1 MNRPRSPLR
10 QALLITAVALLVTA
24 SAIWAPGLLDAASAV
39 ASAQLKHRPNEANP
53 FNIRF
58 RDVTREA
65 GINFHHE
72 RAQSPQRLYPE
83 TMGAGVAWIDYD
95 QDGYLDAFFVNSG
108 YTPNFHPTEPPQPAL
123 YRNNGNGTFTDVTAA
138 SKIHTDGTM
147 FFGVA
152 VGDYDNDG
160 FPDIYMT
167 GYRHSVLLHN
177 NGDGTFTD
185 VTAKAGVGN
194 DGNWGTA
201 AGWFDYDRDGKLD
214 LLVTNYVQFDVD
226 HPVVCGDWRPGA
238 SKAPQVSAYCH
249 PDNFPGTSPRLYH
262 NNGDGTFTDVTEKAG
277 LLNKDGKS
285 LAVVLADLNGDG
297 WPDIFIA
304 NDTQRNFVYI
314 NKGDGTFRDASYTSG
329 AGFSEDGRAE
339 AGMSADAADVMNN
352 SLPYLFV
359 SHLDFELNRMYR
371 NNGDG
376 TFTDYTI
383 ASALGQSNILNSAFG
398 ARFFDFD
405 NDGWRDLL
413 VVNGHILD
421 NISLY
426 HPEVAY
432 EEEKKLYRNT
442 GQGHFVEAT
451 KSQGPDF
458 RSPRVGRG
466 LAVGDYD
473 NDGWQ
478 DFLVSNNG
486 QDAQLF
492 HNDGGGPPFRPGTPR
507 PAAGVRTPGADVDRG
522 VVGAPP
528 FDSHKGGSSAPTI
541 SPSPPVQ
548 PSPALP
554 PEDDRPSLRPKPK
567 TTSPPQNPPG
577 ADNPSGN
584 VSPPVLSPPNGSA
597 AEAPSPRQGAVSTV
611 PKHDAA
617 PGASAPEG
625 TPSLAPGGVI
635 DYRKGKDKVDSGA
648 SDLRQGTDLSVPKGA
663 ASTGA
668 SAPEAGSPKNH
679 WLAIRLIGT
688 KSNRDAI
695 GARMKLV
702 AGDLISYDQS
712 KGGMSYCSAQ
722 DPRIFFGLGSHK
734 RADSLEIW
742 WPSGQHESLTNL
754 PVDVFLIIE
763 EGSGSA
769 NAVRYH

>member
-1 MNRPRSPLR
+1 MNRLRSPLHR
-10 QALLITAVALLVTA
+10 ALFITIVGLLVTT
-24 SAIWAPGLLDAASAV
+24 SAIWAPSLLDAASAI
-39 ASAQLKHRPNEANP
+39 ASAQLKRRPSEANP

-58 RDVTREA
+58 RDVTRET

-83 TMGAGVAWIDYD
+83 TMGAGVAWIDYN

-108 YTPNFHPTEPPQPAL
+108 YTPNFHPAEPPQPAL
-123 YRNNGNGTFTDVTAA
+123 YRNNGDGTFTDVTAA

-352 SLPYLFV
+352 GLPYLFV

-442 GQGHFVEAT
+442 GDGHFVEAT
-451 KSQGPDF
+451 KTQGPDF

-492 HNDGGGPPFRPGTPR
+492 HNDGGGPAFRPGAPS
-507 PAAGVRTPGADVDRG
+507 PAAGVGRGVAPRQGTDSSVPKSGSKNSGASAPEVYPGAT
-522 VVGAPP
+522 APSIP
-528 FDSHKGGSSAPTI
+528 
-541 SPSPPVQ
+541 
-548 PSPALP
+548 PSPAAAPP
-554 PEDDRPSLRPKPK
+554 PEEDRPSLRPKPK
-567 TTSPPQNPPG
+567 TTSPAQNPPG
-577 ADNPSGN
+577 ASAPSAAPTGDVATGQGVTGADNPARIGIPSSAEGPA
-584 VSPPVLSPPNGSA
+584 PPKG
-597 AEAPSPRQGAVSTV
+597 
-611 PKHDAA
+611 
-617 PGASAPEG
+617 GAS
-625 TPSLAPGGVI
+625 GGVI
-635 DYRKGKDKVDSGA
+635 DYRQGKDKVDSG
-648 SDLRQGTDLSVPKGA
+648 VPSFDSQRG
-663 ASTGA
+663 
-668 SAPEAGSPKNH
+668 GSSESSQPKNH

-688 KSNRDAI
+688 KSNRDGI
-695 GARMKLV
+695 GARLKLV
-702 AGDLISYDQS
+702 AGDLVSYDQS

-742 WPSGQHESLTNL
+742 WPSGAHESLTNL

-763 EGSGSA
+763 EGSGTA
-769 NAVRYH
+769 KAVRYHR